1 MPSYRGRMLLTVNR
15 RHPEIR
21 HLLRLLRFPIQLEG
35 EALAQRLR
43 EATDTGTALDAVM
56 TIVRKALSGSGEINQ
71 LMRAAILSQDL
82 DGNKARRV
90 AASLGLSVRSYF
102 RYRSAAVELIAIAV
116 ERELEEP
123 LVVDGQFQIEQ
134 HWRKKLKEALH
145 MKPNC
150 ERCGTALS
158 ETSAAVIC
166 SYECTFCPKCAV
178 GMQYVCP
185 NCGGE
190 LLTRPR
196 RVVIGVRK
204 SAS

>member
-1 MPSYRGRMLLTVNR
+1 MLLTVTR

-21 HLLRLLRFPIQLEG
+21 RLLRLLRFPIQLEA
-35 EALAQRLR
+35 EPLAARLR
-43 EATDTGTALDAVM
+43 EATDTASALDAV
-56 TIVRKALSGSGEINQ
+56 IAVVQKALSGSGEINQ

-90 AASLGLSVRSYF
+90 ATSLGLSVRSYF
-102 RYRSAAVELIAIAV
+102 RYRSAAIELIAIAV
-116 ERELEEP
+116 ERELEESP
-123 LVVDGQFQIEQ
+123 VVDEHFKLEQ
-134 HWRKKLKEALH
+134 QWRKKLKEALQ

-150 ERCGTALS
+150 ERCGVSLAETA
-158 ETSAAVIC
+158 AAVIC
-166 SYECTFCPKCAV
+166 SYECTFCPKCAA
-178 GMQYVCP
+178 GMHHVCP

-196 RVVIGVRK
+196 RIAIGVRK

>member
-1 MPSYRGRMLLTVNR
+1 MLLTVNR

-21 HLLRLLRFPIQLEG
+21 RLLRLLRFPIQLEN
-35 EALAQRLR
+35 EPLAAQLR
-43 EATDTGTALDAVM
+43 DATETGSALDGVM
-56 TIVRKALSGSGEINQ
+56 AIVQKALSGSGEINQ
-71 LMRAAILSQDL
+71 LMRASILSQDL

-90 AASLGLSVRSYF
+90 AASLGLSIRSYF
-102 RYRSAAVELIAIAV
+102 RYRSAAVELIAIAI

-123 LVVDGQFQIEQ
+123 FVVDGQFRLEQ

-145 MKPNC
+145 MKTNC
-150 ERCGTALS
+150 ERCGTALA
-158 ETSAAVIC
+158 ETAAAVIC
-166 SYECTFCPKCAV
+166 SYECTFCPACAASV
-178 GMQYVCP
+178 QHVCP

-196 RVVIGVRK
+196 RIVIGVRK

>member
-1 MPSYRGRMLLTVNR
+1 MLLTVNR
-15 RHPEIR
+15 RHPDIR
-21 HLLRLLRFPIQLEG
+21 RLLRLLRFPIQLEG
-35 EALAQRLR
+35 EPLAQRLR
-43 EATDTGTALDAVM
+43 ESTEAESALDAVM
-56 TIVRKALSGSGEINQ
+56 TVVRKALSGSGEINQ

-102 RYRSAAVELIAIAV
+102 RYRSAAVELIAIAID
-116 ERELEEP
+116 RELEEP
-123 LVVDGQFQIEQ
+123 YVVDGQFRLEQ
-134 HWRKKLKEALH
+134 QWRKKLKEALH

-150 ERCGTALS
+150 ERCGTALA
-158 ETSAAVIC
+158 ETAAAVIC
-166 SYECTFCPKCAV
+166 SYECTFCPKCAAAV
-178 GMQYVCP
+178 QYVCP

-196 RVVIGVRK
+196 RIVIGVRK

>member
-1 MPSYRGRMLLTVNR
+1 MLLTVNR

-21 HLLRLLRFPIQLEG
+21 RLLRLLRFPIQLEG
-35 EALAQRLR
+35 EPLAQQLR
-43 EATDTGTALDAVM
+43 DATDSRNALDGVMAV
-56 TIVRKALSGSGEINQ
+56 VQKALSGSGEINQ

-90 AASLGLSVRSYF
+90 ATSLGLSVRSYF

-123 LVVDGQFQIEQ
+123 FVVDEQFRLEQ

-158 ETSAAVIC
+158 DTAAAVIC
-166 SYECTFCPKCAV
+166 SYECTFCPNCAAS
-178 GMQYVCP
+178 MQHVCP

-190 LLTRPR
+190 LLARPR
-196 RVVIGVRK
+196 RIVVGVRK

>member
-1 MPSYRGRMLLTVNR
+1 VNR

-21 HLLRLLRFPIQLEG
+21 RLLRLLRFPIQLEG
-35 EALAQRLR
+35 EPLALRLR
-43 EATDTGTALDAVM
+43 EATEAESALDAIMAV
-56 TIVRKALSGSGEINQ
+56 VRKALSGSGEINQ

-90 AASLGLSVRSYF
+90 AASLGLSIRSYF

-123 LVVDGQFQIEQ
+123 FMVDGQFRLEQ
-134 HWRKKLKEALH
+134 HWRKKLKEALA

-150 ERCGTALS
+150 ERCGTTLS
-158 ETSAAVIC
+158 ETDAATIC
-166 SYECTFCPKCAV
+166 SYECTFCPNCAAS
-178 GMQYVCP
+178 MRFVCP

-190 LLTRPR
+190 LLARPR
-196 RVVIGVRK
+196 RIVIDARK
-204 SAS
+204 TAS

>member
-1 MPSYRGRMLLTVNR
+1 MLLTVNR

-21 HLLRLLRFPIQLEG
+21 RLLRLLRFPIQLEG
-35 EALAQRLR
+35 EPLAQQLR
-43 EATDTGTALDAVM
+43 EATDSSSALDGVMAV
-56 TIVRKALSGSGEINQ
+56 VQKALSGSGEINQ

-90 AASLGLSVRSYF
+90 ATSLGLSVRSYF

-123 LVVDGQFQIEQ
+123 FVVDEQFRLEQ

-158 ETSAAVIC
+158 DTAAAVIC
-166 SYECTFCPKCAV
+166 SFECTFCPKCAAS
-178 GMQYVCP
+178 MQHVCP

-190 LLTRPR
+190 LLARPR
-196 RVVIGVRK
+196 RIVVGVRK

>member
-1 MPSYRGRMLLTVNR
+1 MLLTVTR

-21 HLLRLLRFPIQLEG
+21 RLLRLLRFPIQLEA
-35 EALAQRLR
+35 EPLAARLR
-43 EATDTGTALDAVM
+43 EATLTASALDAVM
-56 TIVRKALSGSGEINQ
+56 AVVQKALSGSGEINQ

-90 AASLGLSVRSYF
+90 ATSLGLSVRSYF

-123 LVVDGQFQIEQ
+123 PVIDEHLKLEQ
-134 HWRKKLKEALH
+134 HWRKKLKEALQ

-150 ERCGTALS
+150 ERCGIALS
-158 ETSAAVIC
+158 ETAAASIC
-166 SYECTFCPKCAV
+166 SYECTFCPKCAA

-196 RVVIGVRK
+196 RAAIGARK

>member
-1 MPSYRGRMLLTVNR
+1 MLLTVNR

-21 HLLRLLRFPIQLEG
+21 RLLRLLRFPIQLEN
-35 EALAQRLR
+35 EPLAAQLR
-43 EATDTGTALDAVM
+43 DATETNSALDGVM
-56 TIVRKALSGSGEINQ
+56 AIVQKALSGSGEINQ
-71 LMRAAILSQDL
+71 LMRSSILSQDL

-90 AASLGLSVRSYF
+90 AASLGLSIRSYF
-102 RYRSAAVELIAIAV
+102 RYRSAAVELIAIAI

-123 LVVDGQFQIEQ
+123 LVVGGHFRLEQ

-150 ERCGTALS
+150 ERCGTALA
-158 ETSAAVIC
+158 ETAAAVIC
-166 SYECTFCPKCAV
+166 SYECTFCPKCAAN
-178 GMQYVCP
+178 MQHVCP

-190 LLTRPR
+190 LLSRPR
-196 RVVIGVRK
+196 RIVIGVRK

>member
-1 MPSYRGRMLLTVNR
+1 MLLTVNR

-21 HLLRLLRFPIQLEG
+21 RLLRLLRFPIQLES
-35 EALAQRLR
+35 EPLAKQLR
-43 EATDTGTALDAVM
+43 DATESASALDAVM
-56 TIVRKALSGSGEINQ
+56 AIIQRALSGSGEINQ

-90 AASLGLSVRSYF
+90 ATSLGLSIRSYF

-123 LVVDGQFQIEQ
+123 FVVDEQFKLEQ
-134 HWRKKLKEALH
+134 HWRKKLKEALQ

-150 ERCGTALS
+150 ERCGTSLS
-158 ETSAAVIC
+158 ETAAAVIC
-166 SYECTFCPKCAV
+166 SYECTFCPKCAA

-196 RVVIGVRK
+196 RIVVGARK